1 MQELTSQE
9 FEILIEAID
18 VWPNRRSASDLMGT
32 LITHMISS
40 GNDEMK
46 KSLEEKEVE
55 EKAEKERISKQENE
69 ISTVLKAKLIQLR
82 DAALVKDIVEELNA

>member
-9 FEILIEAID
+9 FEILIEAVD

-32 LITHMISS
+32 LIIHMISS

-55 EKAEKERISKQENE
+55 EKAEKEHISKQENE

-82 DAALVKDIVEELNA
+82 DAALVKDIGEELNA